1 MLVYQIWENVVSA
14 RIRQEWLLSLCGWTL
29 VIGFLTFIDL
39 LHDWSVPEDERL
51 NNPLWWAVQEWG
63 LWYLL
68 TPALFRALA
77 RLEPAPRVDTSTFL
91 KVMTAAYFIAMLL
104 QALFDL
110 VALDDPIA
118 YTLYYFAPSHLLV
131 LFVITILWH
140 TQLRTIADPQQDQ
153 QALWVDQGRDK
164 ALVAYNDIT
173 HISAASNYMEIHTR
187 TQQYLKRGTLKEL
200 MAQLPPQFV
209 RTHRSHAVNLSAIE
223 RIQNKPSG
231 SAIIQLCGGAQVALS
246 KGYKQEVKARFV
258 QSA

>member
-1 MLVYQIWENVVSA
+1 MVSA

-39 LHDWSVPEDERL
+39 LHDWSVPEDKRL

-63 LWYLL
+63 LWYLIS
-68 TPALFRALA
+68 PVIFRALA
-77 RLEPAPRVDTSTFL
+77 RLEPAPRVDTTAFL
-91 KVMTAAYFIAMLL
+91 KIMTAAYFIAMLF

-110 VALDDPIA
+110 IALDDPIA

-140 TQLRTIADPQQDQ
+140 TQLRTIADPRQHQ

-164 ALVAYNDIT
+164 VLVAFDDIT
-173 HISAASNYMEIHTR
+173 HISAASNYMEIHTL

-200 MAQLPPQFV
+200 MAKLPAQFV
-209 RTHRSHAVNLSAIE
+209 RTHRSHVVNLSAIE

-231 SAIIQLCGGAQVALS
+231 SAMIQLRSGTQVALS
-246 KGYKQEVKARFV
+246 KGYKQAVKARFT
-258 QSA
+258 QNA

>member
-1 MLVYQIWENVVSA
+1 MSA

-39 LHDWSVPEDERL
+39 LHDWSVPENERL

-68 TPALFRALA
+68 SPLVFRALA
-77 RLEPAPRVDTSTFL
+77 QLEPAPRVDTRLFL
-91 KVMTAAYFIAMLL
+91 KIMAGAYLIAMLL

-118 YTLYYFAPSHLLV
+118 YTLYYFAPAHLLV
-131 LFVITILWH
+131 LFVLTILWH
-140 TQLRTIADPQQDQ
+140 TQFRTIAEQN
-153 QALWVDQGRDK
+153 QAHPVLWADQGKDK
-164 ALVAYNDIT
+164 APVTFDDIT
-173 HISAASNYMEIHTR
+173 HVTAASNYMEIHTR

-200 MAQLPPQFV
+200 MAQLPPQFI
-209 RTHRSHAVNLSAIE
+209 RTHRSHVVNLYAID

-231 SAIIQLCGGAQVALS
+231 SAIIQLSSGAQVALS
-246 KGYKQEVKARFV
+246 KGYKQDVKARFAQKV
-258 QSA
+258 